1 MLSLAGQ
8 FDSFLTADYLTSPPF
23 SSWPAFI
30 SPSVLFRPSWQ
41 YNAAMMTVQCLS
53 IAILAILLTVGA
65 APSDEISRPLPNFY
79 AVDVLADGELE
90 RRFFLDG
97 VAGKETSAVFS
108 SNNGTDK

>member
-1 MLSLAGQ
+1 
-8 FDSFLTADYLTSPPF
+8 
-23 SSWPAFI
+23 
-30 SPSVLFRPSWQ
+30 
-41 YNAAMMTVQCLS
+41 MMTVQCLS
-53 IAILAILLTVGA
+53 IAILAILLASAVGA